1 MASQPGGAAQ
11 AAMSGL
17 RIEEDHAAGE
27 HEREA
32 LLARLRDYNHRF
44 MPRSEPAPLCLFLR
58 DGRGAM
64 LGGLIAETRWHWM
77 FVEALWVSD
86 VLRGR
91 GHGSAL
97 LARAEA
103 IAWARGA
110 RKATLDTAEFQ
121 ARGFYLRH
129 GYRVF
134 AQQEDLPPESRRYF
148 MEKALVA
155 PTA

>member
-1 MASQPGGAAQ
+1 MTSV
-11 AAMSGL
+11 

-27 HEREA
+27 RERDA
-32 LLARLRDYNHRF
+32 LLACLREYNHRF

-58 DGRGAM
+58 DRHGAM
-64 LGGLIAETRWHWM
+64 LGGLLAETRWHWM

-86 VLRGR
+86 PLRRR

-97 LARAEA
+97 LAHAER
-103 IAWARGA
+103 IAWHRGA

-129 GYRVF
+129 GYSVF
-134 AQQEDLPPESRRYF
+134 AVQEDLPPDSRRYF
-148 MEKALVA
+148 MEKTLQA
-155 PTA
+155 PVR